1 MNDCHTLTTDPAPT
15 PRDKGL
21 ALQVAIRVDRPADT
35 CAAWMDAA
43 DRICGK
49 AAVAPW
55 LCKRHKAVAEKRA
68 AKQAGHTVQR
78 ADADKA
84 DWYAEQIAA
93 TKERIARDEA
103 AIRRF
108 EQMPRPD
115 SSDALAAINAPLK
128 QRQRGMSGEM
138 KVWRAAREAESDLPA
153 ARARLNWLI
162 ERAPA

>member
-1 MNDCHTLTTDPAPT
+1 MTATTAQ
-15 PRDKGL
+15 DKQL
-21 ALQVAIRVDRPADT
+21 AAYVVLRLDRPSDV
-35 CAAWMDAA
+35 CAAWMDSA
-43 DRICGK
+43 DRVCGK
-49 AAVAPW
+49 AAISPW
-55 LCKRHKAVAEKRA
+55 LCKRHKVVAEKRA

-128 QRQRGMSGEM
+128 QRQRGMTGEM
-138 KVWRAAREAESDLPA
+138 KAWRASEAARKDLPA
-153 ARARLNWLI
+153 ARARLTWLT